1 MNNTAE
7 TASPWQA
14 ILLVG
19 PTGSGKTPLGEILE
33 KRGLW
38 DTKCLHF
45 DFGETLRNSVVRQ
58 NTPLNREEISA
69 VRALLRANAL
79 LNDEQFPIAAKLMQ
93 DFLTRRQARYYD
105 LLVLNGLP
113 RHTGQARDMDG
124 YVKMLAVVN
133 LQCSPYV
140 VKDRI
145 KKNTGGDRRR
155 RVDDSILEVEKKL
168 RIYNEQNDPLVAFY
182 RAKKTPVIC
191 IEVERESSARDMLAF
206 LEENKP
212 EIV

>member
-1 MNNTAE
+1 MNNTADNS
-7 TASPWQA
+7 APWQA

-58 NTPLNREEISA
+58 NTPLNREEIST
-69 VRALLRANAL
+69 VRTLLRANAL
-79 LNDEQFPIAAKLMQ
+79 LNDQQFPIAARLLQ
-93 DFLTRRQARYYD
+93 DFLTRRQAGHYD

-124 YVKMLAVVN
+124 SINMLAVIN
-133 LQCSPYV
+133 LRCSPYV

-145 KKNTGGDRRR
+145 KKNSGGDRRR
-155 RVDDSILEVEKKL
+155 RVDDTIMEVEKKL
-168 RIYNEQNDPLVAFY
+168 RIYNQENDPLIAFY
-182 RAKKTPVIC
+182 QAKNTPVIC
-191 IEVERESSARDMLAF
+191 IEVESETSARDMLAF
-206 LEENKP
+206 LDEHKP
-212 EIV
+212 QTA